1 MVIAMQPDCRKS
13 QVGQVIAALRSHG
26 LEARIMSQEPRMLL
40 GVVEEM
46 SRQLYKELVAE
57 IEQIDGVEEINSFD
71 NSWKLVSKHF
81 HPEPTMISLKT
92 GPVGGKGFVVMA
104 GPCAVESREG
114 FLEAAR
120 AVAGAGAGAL
130 RGGAFKPRTS
140 PYSFRGMGED
150 GLKIMAEAREETGL
164 PICTEVLSA
173 SEVELVARYADVLQI
188 GTRNMQNFSLLE
200 AVGDTDRPVLLK
212 RGMVATIKEF
222 LLSAEYILARGNS
235 QVMLCERG
243 VRTFET
249 ETRNTLDISAVA
261 VLKEHSHLPVIV
273 DPSHAAGKRELVP
286 PLARAAL
293 AVGADGIIV
302 EVHPRPEEAFSD
314 GRQSLTPSGFQGLMG
329 ELKDMARVMGKE
341 LSAG

>member
-1 MVIAMQPDCRKS
+1 
-13 QVGQVIAALRSHG
+13 
-26 LEARIMSQEPRMLL
+26 MSQEPRMLL

-46 SRQLYKELVAE
+46 SRQLYKELVDE
-57 IEQIDGVEEINSFD
+57 IGVIPGVEEINSFD
-71 NSWKLVSKHF
+71 NSWKLVSKSF
-81 HPEPTMISLKT
+81 HPEPTVINFRT
-92 GPVGGKGFVVMA
+92 GPVGGKGFMVMA

-114 FLEAAR
+114 YLEAAR
-120 AVAGAGAGAL
+120 TVAASGAGAL

-261 VLKEHSHLPVIV
+261 VLKEHSHLPVVV

-302 EVHPRPEEAFSD
+302 EVHPKPEEAFSD
-314 GRQSLTPSGFQGLMG
+314 GRQSLTPEGFSGLMG
-329 ELKDMARVMGKE
+329 QLKDMAQVMGKE
-341 LSAG
+341 LCAG